1 MAGAVWLL
9 GFPAICAGALSTH
22 NSTPFPTSRLIIG
35 ASWTSRRYG
44 PPSNQKGDILP
55 TIWADDGNQ
64 YTMMDDGG
72 TDIGA
77 RGGLWRQSMA
87 VVTGTPPH
95 IKIAHVGNPN
105 SPPPHTFAQI
115 HKNRSLWAGPLGPY
129 YSSGLVEAGHVF
141 FATEELDWH
150 WGANG
155 LFNGLHA
162 IAYSTDRGQTWSN
175 GTQSF
180 PPLGNLSWVIH
191 GQGGVYAD
199 GYVYAI
205 ATEREFN
212 ATRVILGRSRPAITD
227 LTNPAQWQWQA
238 GWTRYHGAPW
248 PVWSPSLTSAV
259 PIVSWAQHIT
269 YPQMAYDSPLHR
281 YLLTFTYSYSNTEP
295 GIWKNGSD
303 LVILEGPHPWGPFD
317 FVAHEPNFGPSNG
330 YAPGIPVKWISGNGR
345 DLWMKWSANFD
356 GCRSGLN
363 CSGGYGFN
371 YRKLH
376 LTMASPSTSKSGGVA
391 PASAASG

>member
-180 PPLGNLSWVIH
+180 PPPLGNLSWVIH

-212 ATRVILGRSRPAITD
+212 ATRVILGRSRPGDHRPHQPGPVAVAGRVDALPRRAVAGLVAIAD
-227 LTNPAQWQWQA
+227 LGGADRLLGAAHHLSPDGLRLPAAPLPADVHLLVLEHRA
-238 GWTRYHGAPW
+238 G
-248 PVWSPSLTSAV
+248 
-259 PIVSWAQHIT
+259 
-269 YPQMAYDSPLHR
+269 
-281 YLLTFTYSYSNTEP
+281 
-295 GIWKNGSD
+295 D
-303 LVILEGPHPWGPFD
+303 LEERI
-317 FVAHEPNFGPSNG
+317 
-330 YAPGIPVKWISGNGR
+330 
-345 DLWMKWSANFD
+345 
-356 GCRSGLN
+356 
-363 CSGGYGFN
+363 
-371 YRKLH
+371 
-376 LTMASPSTSKSGGVA
+376 
-391 PASAASG
+391 